1 MAVDGTYK
9 ISGEAMGTVLEGT
22 LELASSG
29 SKLAGTA
36 RIGSQMIE
44 LKNGKAD
51 GDSFTADV
59 TAPTPMGDV
68 KFKMSGKVA
77 GDKISG
83 RLKTLMVNAKYEG
96 SRIK

>member
-9 ISGEAMGTVLEGT
+9 ISGEAMGTRLEGT
-22 LELASSG
+22 LELATEG
-29 SKLAGTA
+29 SKLTGTS
-36 RIGSQMIE
+36 RIGSQVVQ

-59 TAPTPMGDV
+59 TAPTPMGKV
-68 KFKMSGKVA
+68 KLKMTGKVS

-83 RLKTLMVNAKYEG
+83 TLKTMMVNAKYEG
-96 SRIK
+96 TRI